1 MNRGVMFLI
10 TAAIVL
16 LAPGAHTPAEDLPPS
31 ERVERGQAI
40 LTVLRQRLEG
50 LKDLQFDFD
59 EWRTEIHP
67 EIETSTTIT
76 GTIKLR
82 FSDGAYRITTR
93 RIGKDADIQQDRALL
108 QGTITELMQKPV
120 LRKLVTIHNTQPS
133 EEVGCLGY
141 CGPLLPYLA
150 AVRPDRYPVELI
162 GWERVGF
169 TRCARLAVYDR
180 EAYRR
185 SGALDRLEA
194 YLASGNRNAT
204 PPELSQH
211 VWLDVRRGVALRY
224 AVVASGKTPEGVVHT
239 ETERMELSRLHRID
253 WAAGRPPLWI
263 PAEWE
268 EQWELDMPQR
278 GRVIGKRRLVIIL
291 SSIRTNVG
299 FDDSVFRIPPPPG
312 ARRQS
317 PGLDPKLAQI
327 AARVRPAPVS
337 PMVSEIQPGASTPWV
352 DPGELPAPS
361 PGQLRAPVRRG
372 WPFTSVVLAVAGL
385 GLLAAAWFLWR
396 RSG

>member
-1 MNRGVMFLI
+1 MSWRAVFLI

-16 LAPGAHTPAEDLPPS
+16 VVPGARSPAEELPPS

-50 LKDLQFDFD
+50 LADLQFDFD

-67 EIETSTTIT
+67 EIEFSSAIT
-76 GTIKLR
+76 GTMKLR

-108 QGTITELMQKPV
+108 QGTVTELIQRP
-120 LRKLVTIHNTQPS
+120 LFGKLVTIHNTQPS
-133 EEVGCLGY
+133 QEIGCLGY
-141 CGPLLPYLA
+141 CNALLPYLA

-185 SGALDRLEA
+185 SGATDRLEA

-204 PPELSQH
+204 PPEMSQH
-211 VWLDVRRGVALRY
+211 VWLDVKRGVALRY
-224 AVVASGKTPEGVVHT
+224 ALVGSGKTPEGVVQV
-239 ETERMELSRLHRID
+239 EMERTELSRLHRID
-253 WAAGRPPLWI
+253 WAEGRPPLWI

-268 EQWELDMPQR
+268 TQWESDTPR
-278 GRVIGKRRLVIIL
+278 FGRVIGKRRLVVIL

-317 PGLDPKLAQI
+317 PGPDPKVAEI
-327 AARVRPAPVS
+327 AAHRPAPVS
-337 PMVSEIQPGASTPWV
+337 PMVSEIPPGASTPLV
-352 DPGELPAPS
+352 DPDELPPPS

-372 WPFTSVVLAVAGL
+372 WPFTSVVLAVGGL